1 MFALFLISGS
11 VLSIDLTSTTGSL
24 KITKRE
30 KGKGLVSGVY
40 PPLPGVEFKIYK
52 VSDTETSTTATVT
65 ERELKGTGITGVDG
79 TVTFSELELGRY
91 LVIETDAPEAV
102 LEKTANF
109 LVDIPSTNATG
120 DGLIY
125 NVEVEA
131 KNETVY
137 GGVVLTKQNKNG
149 TALKGVT
156 FKLQKLIETNWEDH
170 DDSVDNEKTFVFGNC
185 NDVTWYDM
193 TNHFEAV
200 KKVAEQY
207 RVWVGYKTNG
217 VINYWA
223 YQNALSDSDYVDLI
237 LDVAYDEM
245 YCVNTAVFTQVGTET
260 LLGRTCNKYTC
271 QGKLYYTLWED
282 AATGVTMKLE
292 ARSNSSDATPKYF
305 QKVTEFK
312 TGSDVTIPDL
322 PLPQS

>member
-1 MFALFLISGS
+1 MKKTKILEIALAGALAFALFSCSFPGGSNSGS
-11 VLSIDLTSTTGSL
+11 GLENGSGDTDDTSGTSDNGSGNVSNVNNWRATDD
-24 KITKRE
+24 ITDE
-30 KGKGLVSGVY
+30 Q
-40 PPLPGVEFKIYK
+40 
-52 VSDTETSTTATVT
+52 
-65 ERELKGTGITGVDG
+65 
-79 TVTFSELELGRY
+79 
-91 LVIETDAPEAV
+91 
-102 LEKTANF
+102 KTA
-109 LVDIPSTNATG
+109 LNA
-120 DGLIY
+120 L
-125 NVEVEA
+125 
-131 KNETVY
+131 
-137 GGVVLTKQNKNG
+137 NG
-149 TALKGVT
+149 WRVT
-156 FKLQKLIETNWEDH
+156 IETNWEDH
-170 DDSVDNEKTFVFGNC
+170 DDSVDNEKTFVFGNS
-185 NDVTWYDM
+185 NNVTWYDM

-200 KKVAEQY
+200 KKVSEQY

-223 YQNALSDSDYVDLI
+223 YQNALSDSGYVDLI

-282 AATGVTMKLE
+282 ADTGITMKLE
-292 ARSNSSDATPKYF
+292 ARNNSYDVNPKYF